1 MVGQTKLH
9 STRRRLGI
17 AAMSAGL
24 VAAAVTAPAASAAAA
39 PCKVSSVGTGAQY
52 GGVTAVAKAIATAHA
67 GDTLEIS
74 GTCAANVTVTK
85 DITLLGK
92 GKRATLDG
100 KANGRVLEITGA
112 TATLRDLIVRGGK
125 TDASGGGIHVTA
137 DSAATLIAVE
147 VSANT
152 AGENSFGG
160 GIHAG
165 PRAHLL
171 LAASSVEG
179 NTAGS
184 SGGIDSDG
192 AIVSL
197 HNSKVSDN
205 HATHAPSPTGDS
217 CAFGTPATI
226 YACAGGIWNFLG
238 TLVLI
243 DSTVTHNTA
252 GYRGGGLRTDAFV
265 ADTTGTLLNGTTI
278 LGGTTTIDTNSASDQ
293 GGGIWTRVRQFDSR
307 TPVNPS
313 VAFLVSNGSPTITD
327 PLTGAPVPAWTG
339 ALTDNTPDQCF
350 GLGFPTFSLG
360 THTCGPTFN

>member
-1 MVGQTKLH
+1 MAGQIKLRC
-9 STRRRLGI
+9 TRRWLGI
-17 AAMSAGL
+17 AATSAGL
-24 VAAAVTAPAASAAAA
+24 VAATVTAPAASAEAA
-39 PCKVSSVGTGAQY
+39 PCQVTIVGTGAQY
-52 GGVTAVAKAIATAHA
+52 GGATALAKAIATADA
-67 GDTLEIS
+67 GDTLQVS

-85 DITLLGK
+85 DITVLGK

-100 KANGRVLEITGA
+100 KSKGRVLEIAGA
-112 TATLRDLIVRGGK
+112 TATLRDLIVRGGR
-125 TDASGGGIHVTA
+125 TGGSGGGIHVTA

-171 LAASSVEG
+171 LVGSSVEG

-205 HATHAPSPTGDS
+205 HATHAPSPTGDG
-217 CAFGTPATI
+217 CAFGTPPTI
-226 YACAGGIWNFLG
+226 YACAGGVWNFLG

-243 DSTVTHNTA
+243 DSTVSHNTA
-252 GYRGGGLRTDAFV
+252 GYRGGGLRADAFV
-265 ADTTGTLLNGTTI
+265 DDTTGTLLNGTTI
-278 LGGTTTIDTNSASDQ
+278 LGGTTTIDANSAGDQ
-293 GGGIWTRVRQFDSR
+293 GGGIWARVRQFESR
-307 TPVNPS
+307 QPVDPS
-313 VAFLVSNGSPTITD
+313 VAFLVSDGSGSITD

-339 ALTDNTPDQCF
+339 SVTGNTPDQCV
-350 GLGFPTFSLG
+350 GLGFPGFSLG
-360 THTCGPTFN
+360 MHTCGATFG

>member
-1 MVGQTKLH
+1 MIGHMKLH
-9 STRRRLGI
+9 STRRRLGV

-24 VAAAVTAPAASAAAA
+24 VAAAITAPAASGAAA
-39 PCKVSSVGTGAQY
+39 PCQVSNAATGAQY
-52 GGVTAVAKAIATAHA
+52 GGATAVAKAIATAGA
-67 GDTLEIS
+67 GDTLQVS
-74 GTCAANVTVTK
+74 GTCAANVTVTE
-85 DITLLGK
+85 DVTLLGK

-100 KANGRVLEITGA
+100 KSKGRVLEIAGA
-112 TATLRDLIVRGGK
+112 TATLRDLVVRGGK
-125 TDASGGGIHVTA
+125 TDTSGGGILVTA
-137 DSAATLIAVE
+137 DSAATLIGVE

-171 LAASSVEG
+171 LVASSVEG

-205 HATHAPSPTGDS
+205 HATHAPSPTGDG
-217 CAFGTPATI
+217 CAFGTPPTI
-226 YACAGGIWNFLG
+226 YACAGGVWNFLG

-243 DSTVTHNTA
+243 DSTVSHNTA
-252 GYRGGGLRTDAFV
+252 GYRGGGLRADAFV
-265 ADTTGTLLNGTTI
+265 DDTTGTLLNGTTI
-278 LGGTTTIDTNSASDQ
+278 LGGTTTIDSNSAGDQ
-293 GGGIWTRVRQFDSR
+293 GGGIWARVRQFESR
-307 TPVNPS
+307 QPVDPS
-313 VAFLVSNGSPTITD
+313 VAFLVSDGSGSITD

-339 ALTDNTPDQCF
+339 SVTDNTPDQCF
-350 GLGFPTFSLG
+350 GLGFPEFSLG
-360 THTCGPTFN
+360 MHTCGATFS